1 MLRLFF
7 LVIIRLLIVAIA
19 VTAVLAI
26 VRGIARALSG
36 PAQGSSAKPSGHP
49 QTDIPPKP
57 QEEYKDVRDATF
69 EELPD
74 AKNGNPDKERE

>member
-7 LVIIRLLIVAIA
+7 VSIIRLLIVTFA
-19 VTAVLAI
+19 VTVVLAI
-26 VRGIARALSG
+26 VRGIARALNG
-36 PAQGSSAKPSGHP
+36 PARASSANPSGRP

-57 QEEYKDVRDATF
+57 KEEYKDVRDATF

-74 AKNGNPDKERE
+74 AKNGRPDKDRE

>member
-7 LVIIRLLIVAIA
+7 VSIIRLLVVAFA
-19 VTAVLAI
+19 VYVVLAI

-36 PAQGSSAKPSGHP
+36 PARGSSSKPSGRP
-49 QTDIPPKP
+49 QADIPPKP
-57 QEEYKDVRDATF
+57 KEEYKDVRDATF